1 MSNFWINNFKK
12 KRCHQLGSGTPKNL
26 EEAVRIYERVEEE
39 GVYQALN
46 SHAYILS
53 EEKEYPRRNVKKA
66 IKIYKKGIKKND
78 LRSIYNLANI
88 YMNGD
93 KSEGIDRKIQLA
105 LDLYDQAAN
114 LGNSQSMVSL
124 GVFYQDGM
132 VDEGFEKDTD
142 KAIRFYERA
151 VELGIFNLYY
161 LFLYIFIYF

>member
-1 MSNFWINNFKK
+1 
-12 KRCHQLGSGTPKNL
+12 
-26 EEAVRIYERVEEE
+26 
-39 GVYQALN
+39 
-46 SHAYILS
+46 
-53 EEKEYPRRNVKKA
+53 
-66 IKIYKKGIKKND
+66 
-78 LRSIYNLANI
+78 
-88 YMNGD
+88 MNGD